1 MSGVE
6 LGIDGL
12 TDLEVVGRGGFSV
25 VYAATDTRFDRRV
38 AVKVL
43 GSLISD
49 SDRRRFDAEC
59 RIMGR
64 LSAHPHVVT
73 VHSAGYTNAGN
84 PYILMELIEG
94 GSLAERLAATGP
106 LAWIAAL
113 NIVRPIA
120 DALGRG
126 HEAGIVHR
134 DVKPENIL
142 LAGDEPR
149 LTDFGIAYLRDATGA
164 TSTHITASWQ
174 HASPETFTGSRDER
188 SDLYSLASTAYALI
202 TGHAP
207 FSRPGEDSLNPL
219 MYRLL
224 NEAPPGIPHHLGP
237 PELDQFLRRGLAKNP
252 DQRHQTAAA
261 FIHELDVVRSGS
273 PASGIDPGA
282 IPTVVA
288 PGAAP
293 PSSPEQPPTTPT
305 VVARADTGH
314 PFAIHPPLQP
324 MASPASSSDPTIAGG
339 GGPGSPA
346 APRPPDG
353 FGPPVGPPREPPP
366 HSAGPPVGPTG
377 PGRNWWK
384 IGLPIAVVV
393 AILAT
398 TLAVIALDDD
408 PAGASELVLEP
419 ISSVGQNPFSAPVVP
434 GAPGGPSPGPVPGEA
449 GAVLDAINTPIG
461 ALPPTDYSG
470 VKLPTRPAGTAV
482 NVAGSA
488 PGLYGGTRL
497 IDVCD
502 REALVAFLTS
512 DVAKGDAWASVQGIS
527 RAEIPDYVAGLTDVV
542 LQVDT
547 RVTNH
552 GYRDGS
558 PKAIDSVLQA
568 GTAVLIDR
576 YGVPRVRCYC
586 GNPLLEARPLSTD
599 RPSVTGTAWVGFD
612 TNRAVIISAVDPVT
626 ELILDD
632 VTSNELLVR
641 KPGDSAALAQPTKGA
656 GSSDKEATTT
666 TTAVPTSTTRSAP
679 RVITKAGSATASSVY
694 GGNEFPA
701 SLSVDGDA
709 TTSWFSAG
717 GGTASYSW
725 VTDDR
730 TAHIDTV
737 AIVGNADHRQ
747 YPTNFGFDQVTVSVF
762 NGDTAVYTETFDL
775 AGTPD
780 PNITAAPGVDGDRIV
795 LDFSGGEDPN
805 CGGFAEL
812 VISGTLQ

>member
-1 MSGVE
+1 MSSVE

-12 TDLEVVGRGGFSV
+12 TDLEVIGRGGFSV

-73 VHSAGYTNAGN
+73 VHSAGYTNTGN
-84 PYILMELIEG
+84 PYLLMELIEG
-94 GSLAERLAATGP
+94 GSLADRLATTGP
-106 LAWIAAL
+106 LPWIEAL
-113 NIVRPIA
+113 NVVRPIA

-142 LAGDEPR
+142 LAGNEPR
-149 LTDFGIAYLRDATGA
+149 LTDFGIAYLRDATGN

-207 FSRPGEDSLNPL
+207 FFRYGEDSLNPL

-224 NEAPPGIPHHLGP
+224 NEAPPSIPPHLGP
-237 PELDQFLRRGLAKNP
+237 PELDQFLQRGLAKDP
-252 DQRHQTAAA
+252 AHRPQTAAA
-261 FIHELDVVRSGS
+261 FIHELDAIRSGS
-273 PASGIDPGA
+273 PASGIDPRA
-282 IPTVVA
+282 TPTVIA
-288 PGAAP
+288 PGSAASSAP
-293 PSSPEQPPTTPT
+293 PHPPTAPT
-305 VVARADTGH
+305 VVARAETGD
-314 PFAIHPPLQP
+314 PFAVHQPPQP
-324 MASPASSSDPTIAGG
+324 IAFSASNSDPTVASG
-339 GGPGSPA
+339 GGPT
-346 APRPPDG
+346 APRPPDV

-366 HSAGPPVGPTG
+366 YSAGPPVGPTG

-384 IGLPIAVVV
+384 IGLPIAVVL

-419 ISSVGQNPFSAPVVP
+419 ISSVGQDPFSPPLVP
-434 GAPGGPSPGPVPGEA
+434 GAPGGPNPAPVSGEA

-470 VKLPTRPAGTAV
+470 VKLPTPPAGTAV

-512 DVAKGDAWASVQGIS
+512 DVAKGDAWASVHGIT

-552 GYRDGS
+552 GYRNGS
-558 PKAIDSVLQA
+558 PTAIDSVLQA

-586 GNPLLEARPLSTD
+586 GNPLLEARPLATD
-599 RPSVTGTAWVGFD
+599 RPSLTGTPWDGFD
-612 TNRAVIISAVDPVT
+612 TNRAVIISPVDPVT

-632 VTSNELLVR
+632 VTSNQLLVR
-641 KPGDSAALAQPTKGA
+641 KPGDRAALAQPTQGT
-656 GSSDKEATTT
+656 GTSDQAATTT
-666 TTAVPTSTTRSAP
+666 TTAVPTSTTRP
-679 RVITKAGSATASSVY
+679 VPQEITKAGSVTASSVF

-701 SLSVDGDA
+701 NLSVDGDT

-717 GGTASYSW
+717 GGKASYTW
-725 VTDDR
+725 ATDKR
-730 TAHIDTV
+730 TADIDTV
-737 AIVGNADHRQ
+737 TVIGNADHRQ
-747 YPTNFGFDQVTVSVF
+747 YPTNFGFDQVTVSVY

-780 PNITAAPGVDGDRIV
+780 PDITAAPGVEGNRVV

-812 VISGTLQ
+812 VVSGTLQ